1 MAAIAIFII
10 GLPFTL
16 LKNLV
21 IKVFFHKLNP
31 TYKPAS
37 KGAIFS

>member
-1 MAAIAIFII
+1 MAATAIFTI

-21 IKVFFHKLNP
+21 MKVFLYKLNP

-37 KGAIFS
+37 KEVISS